1 MSIDW
6 QLFRAMNGLAGRW
19 PLFDRAVQFL
29 MNDYALTTALT
40 VLLVALWFRGR
51 TAAEREADQASAV
64 HTIVALLLSAV
75 VLKLV
80 NLAVYRPRP
89 FTTHEVNL
97 LFYHPS
103 DSSLPSNSATVAF
116 VLAVGL
122 WQRSRWL
129 GGLAIVM
136 GAALGLARVVG
147 GVHYPLDIV
156 AGALMGAASVWL
168 VARYSRLFAPL
179 VRGVRWLAGRLL
191 LA

>member
-1 MSIDW
+1 MNVDW
-6 QLFRAMNGLAGRW
+6 LLFQTMNGLAGRW
-19 PLFDRAVQFL
+19 PLFDGAVQFL

-40 VLLVALWFRGR
+40 VLVVVLWFRGR
-51 TAAEREADQASAV
+51 TQAEREADQAMV
-64 HTIVALLLSAV
+64 VYTIVAILVSAV
-75 VLKLV
+75 ALKAL
-80 NLAVYRPRP
+80 NLAFFRPRP
-89 FTTHEVNL
+89 FTNHEVNL

-122 WQRSRWL
+122 AQRSRWL

-136 GAALGLARVVG
+136 GTVLGLARVIG

-156 AGALMGAASVWL
+156 AGALMGWASVWL
-168 VARYSRLFAPL
+168 VVRCSRLLNPL
-179 VRGVRWLAGRLL
+179 VRGVRWLAGLLL